1 LAVDSHA
8 RRSGYALDE
17 RAARAKNRPGRQPKW
32 VPLLPVVRSRIA
44 PTDTPADTH
53 AKPPL
58 EVVAPV
64 LAVDSHAQRSGL
76 ALDERAARAPYRRS
90 RQPKWVPLLPVV
102 RSRMASRN
110 TPAGTHAKPP
120 LEVVAPVLTVDS
132 HARRSGF
139 ALDERAA
146 RAKNRRGRQP
156 KWVPLLPVVRIR
168 MAPRNTPA
176 GTHAKPPLE
185 VVAPVL
191 TVDSHA
197 QRR

>member
-1 LAVDSHA
+1 MASTHTPTDTHAEPPLEVVAPVLAVDSHA

-64 LAVDSHAQRSGL
+64 LAVDSHA
-76 ALDERAARAPYRRS
+76 
-90 RQPKWVPLLPVV
+90 
-102 RSRMASRN
+102 
-110 TPAGTHAKPP
+110 
-120 LEVVAPVLTVDS
+120 
-132 HARRSGF
+132 RRSGF

-156 KWVPLLPVVRIR
+156 KWVPLLPVVRSR
-168 MAPRNTPA
+168 MAPTDAPA
-176 GTHAKPPLE
+176 GTRAKPPLE
-185 VVAPVL
+185 VRCQVMGDTCV
-191 TVDSHA
+191 TT
-197 QRR
+197 